1 MIRQI
6 FRQIWFYRRGS
17 AWLFAELL
25 VIAVVSWF
33 VVNRIWNVQYR
44 VHAFPDGIDYEGVYV
59 LSLEELYPGQYGYDS
74 TFDTDEARMENFFRV
89 GDRLRQMPEIEGQ
102 APILGTP
109 CLAGR
114 NMMTL
119 FIDSSTYINS
129 VLIPRVS
136 GSEDIRLLGYRVLQP
151 ENGEFVDGP
160 NTLLISE
167 DLAMTLFPGESPLGK
182 TLNDAVRGDGLPEY
196 CSDYYNRKIVG
207 VIGNV
212 RFSPDGENEPV
223 LIENIGEYEFFDN
236 SYFMEEFS
244 YAFRTVPGV
253 DAGEFAAEL
262 GRRFENS
269 QGLGNFRVREVVSYE
284 EMVEDRILSGSID
297 KLFMWKALRIFLII
311 NVLLAVVSISWLRM
325 VERRGEISVRRAM
338 GGSWWRILSQNVGEM
353 WIETAAAALL
363 ACIVVVNIIVIGGLD
378 ITGGFTQHMLQVT
391 REQYPEIFDPALHFL
406 VVEGIVLVLLF
417 LVVTVAA
424 AVPVLLALRQPPVEG
439 LRDE

>member
-1 MIRQI
+1 M
-6 FRQIWFYRRGS
+6 
-17 AWLFAELL
+17 L
-25 VIAVVSWF
+25 
-33 VVNRIWNVQYR
+33 
-44 VHAFPDGIDYEGVYV
+44 
-59 LSLEELYPGQYGYDS
+59 
-74 TFDTDEARMENFFRV
+74 
-89 GDRLRQMPEIEGQ
+89 
-102 APILGTP
+102 
-109 CLAGR
+109 
-114 NMMTL
+114 
-119 FIDSSTYINS
+119 S
-129 VLIPRVS
+129 VLCR
-136 GSEDIRLLGYRVLQP
+136 
-151 ENGEFVDGP
+151 
-160 NTLLISE
+160 
-167 DLAMTLFPGESPLGK
+167 
-182 TLNDAVRGDGLPEY
+182 
-196 CSDYYNRKIVG
+196 
-207 VIGNV
+207 
-212 RFSPDGENEPV
+212 
-223 LIENIGEYEFFDN
+223 
-236 SYFMEEFS
+236 
-244 YAFRTVPGV
+244 GV

-391 REQYPEIFDPALHFL
+391 REQYPEIFNPALHFI
-406 VVEGIVLVLLF
+406 VVEGIVLGLLF

>member
-102 APILGTP
+102 APISGTP

-196 CSDYYNRKIVG
+196 YSDYYNRKIVG

-262 GRRFENS
+262 GRKLES
-269 QGLGNFRVREVVSYE
+269 GGGLGNYRVREVVSYR
-284 EMVEDRILSGSID
+284 EMVEDRILSGSMD
-297 KLFMWKALRIFLII
+297 RLFLWKALRIFLII

-325 VERRGEISVRRAM
+325 EERRGEISVRRAM
-338 GGSWWRILSQNVGEM
+338 GGSGWRILAQNIGEI
-353 WIETAAAALL
+353 WVVTAAAALI
-363 ACIVVVNIIVIGGLD
+363 ASVVVINIIVLGKMD
-378 ITGGFTQHMLQVT
+378 IVGETEQFMLPVT
-391 REQYPEIFDPALHFL
+391 RDLYPLLFDPVLHFL
-406 VVEGIVLVLLF
+406 AVEGIVLGLL
-417 LVVTVAA
+417 LVVVTVAA
-424 AVPVLLALRQPPVEG
+424 AVPVLLALRQSPGEG